1 MRIKGIVSYDGS
13 HYYGFQIQKN
23 EKLVSIQGKI
33 QEMLSKIFNS
43 EIKIFGAGRTD
54 RGVHAYNQ
62 VFHFDVE
69 KVDDLDKLL
78 YSLNKMLP
86 RDIYIKS
93 LDVVSDDFHSRYLA
107 TRKHYRYII
116 DLVRNPLNVN
126 YALFYNKKIDFD
138 LLNKG
143 ISLFLGE
150 HDFINFCSNKEHSYL
165 RNIYYLD
172 YKIQNNQ
179 LIFDIIGSG
188 FKRYMVRMII
198 GTLMALSSHQ
208 VSLDYIED
216 RLNRKVDITTLYN
229 AESQGLY
236 LVEVFYD

>member
-33 QEMLSKIFNS
+33 QEVLSKIFNC

-62 VFHFDVE
+62 VFHFDVDD
-69 KVDDLDKLL
+69 KRDLDKLL

-86 RDIYIKS
+86 KDIYVKS
-93 LDVVSDDFHSRYLA
+93 LEEVSSDFHSRYSSCK
-107 TRKHYRYII
+107 KHYRYVI
-116 DLVRNPLNVN
+116 DLVRNPFNIN
-126 YALFYNKKIDFD
+126 YALFYNRKIDFD
-138 LLNKG
+138 LLDKG
-143 ISLFLGE
+143 IYLFLGE
-150 HDFINFCSNKEHSYL
+150 HDFINFCSNKEHSYF
-165 RNIYYLD
+165 RYIYELKYQ
-172 YKIQNNQ
+172 IINHQ

-198 GTLMALSSHQ
+198 GTLLALSSNQ
-208 VSLDYIED
+208 VSLEYISD
-216 RLNRKVDITTLYN
+216 RLSRKVDETTLYN